1 MTLRTRLLL
10 LFGLFTLVL
19 LPVIGWVA
27 YDLAGQAL
35 TRDASARL
43 EGIRQ
48 VLADAVER
56 EIEGWRAQTAALADG
71 RQTRE
76 ALAEFARGVEN
87 LESDLR
93 NASLA
98 VDDSLWLRVGSEL
111 RANYESSLLRS
122 LSASSG
128 TPTDAATWMPGA
140 KPALLLQHALI
151 AANPAPAG
159 RKGEMS
165 RIEELIVSPDLL
177 RATLGR
183 TRYAHALQRHRPGW
197 ELLATRGPLS
207 DLALVDASGFVL
219 ATLRQTHLLGQDLRA
234 PQHRA
239 SAPARAFR
247 AAMLSAGDP
256 ARRVVLEDA
265 TPSEWDGN
273 DPSFWLACPVE
284 DDASRRIGAVVV
296 RVSAK
301 RLSSL
306 TRFKGREEQ
315 IGLGE
320 SGAALLVGPDGLLR
334 SEHRFAGRLAPGS
347 LRRVANADG
356 SRTTPTAV
364 LAPPLAHH
372 PAVRALNTSLEMNG
386 NTGVVETPDDRG
398 EPALW
403 AYGPVRADDLGWG
416 ALVYVTRAEGLA
428 AATTL
433 RNTMLVTLGS
443 FVLLG
448 IVGAWWLAGS
458 ISRPFKLLA
467 DTAARVA
474 SGDARLRAAVGAA
487 NSEAGQTAIAFNKM
501 LDALEAS
508 RSTAERNHRELR
520 EDVGELSSVAAA
532 MGQGDLRVRSTVH
545 RGEAGRIADA
555 LNAALDQLNE
565 VVRQS
570 RDLSADVARGAA
582 ETSRVQETAL
592 SSANDCAEAALRIH
606 DLAARSL
613 SRAEHTAIFATST
626 RETMS
631 ELVRQAEAAHS
642 RMGTLSDDLSGMVE
656 LARKTTSD
664 LKTAV
669 ENIAG
674 AERRT
679 DQSRRLATQ
688 IGAHALNLKLAASQ
702 LPATSA
708 LAGKLQTLADEITAS
723 AQEASKLALVELDSM
738 RATMQAMRAAMTAGE
753 GQAENISTHEEFTRE
768 TRDTFARLQ
777 SLVSEA
783 APSLEEI
790 SEQAVE
796 LRSELEHAAGASNAN
811 ASHAQASADAARD
824 TAARAAHLRSAA
836 QQLEKATR
844 HFQV

>member
-1 MTLRTRLLL
+1 MKLRSRLLL
-10 LFGLFTLVL
+10 FFCLFALLL
-19 LPVIGWVA
+19 LPGIGWLA
-27 YDLAGQAL
+27 YEIASEAL

-43 EGIRQ
+43 EGVRQ

-56 EIEGWRAQTAALADG
+56 EIENWRAQAAALADG

-76 ALAEFARGVEN
+76 ALAEFARAVEG

-93 NASLA
+93 ANGVN
-98 VDDSLWLRVGSEL
+98 VDEALWQRVHGEL
-111 RANYESSLLRS
+111 RANYESTLLRA
-122 LSASSG
+122 LSATAG
-128 TPTDAATWMPGA
+128 APTDLATWMPTSKVA
-140 KPALLLQHALI
+140 VLLQHALI
-151 AANPAPAG
+151 AANPAPPG

-165 RIEELIVSPDLL
+165 RIEELIVSVDPL
-177 RATLGR
+177 RAGLGR
-183 TRYAHALQRHRPGW
+183 TRYAATLQRHRSGW
-197 ELLATRGPLS
+197 ELLAARGPLA

-219 ATLRQTHLLGQDLRA
+219 ASLRQTHLLGQDLRA
-234 PQHRA
+234 PQHRT

-265 TPSEWDGN
+265 APSEWDGN
-273 DPSFWLACPVE
+273 EPSFWLACPVE

-296 RVSAK
+296 RVSAA
-301 RLSSL
+301 RLSAL

-320 SGAALLVGPDGLLR
+320 TGAALLVGPDGLLR
-334 SEHRFAGRLAPGS
+334 SEHRFAARLTPGS
-347 LRRVANADG
+347 LRRIATADG
-356 SRTTPTAV
+356 SRLQTTAV
-364 LAPPLAHH
+364 LAPPLAGH
-372 PAVRALNTSLEMNG
+372 PALRALNAPLDPGG
-386 NTGVVETPDDRG
+386 NTGVIETNDDRG

-433 RNTMLVTLGS
+433 RDTMLLTLGG
-443 FVLLG
+443 VLVAGL
-448 IVGAWWLAGS
+448 VGAWVFAGS
-458 ISRPFKLLA
+458 ISRPFKDLA
-467 DTAARVA
+467 ETAGRVA
-474 SGDARLRAAVGAA
+474 AGDARLRAAVGSAE
-487 NSEAGQTAIAFNKM
+487 SEAGKTAIAFNQM
-501 LDALEAS
+501 LDALESS
-508 RSTAERNHRELR
+508 RATAERSHRELR

-532 MGQGDLRVRSTVH
+532 LGQGDLRVRSMVH
-545 RGEAGRIADA
+545 RGEAGRIAEA
-555 LNAALDQLNE
+555 LNAALDRLAA

-570 RDLSADVARGAA
+570 RDLSAEVARGAA
-582 ETSRVQETAL
+582 ETSRVQEQAL
-592 SSANDCAEAALRIH
+592 SSANDCADAALQIH
-606 DLAARSL
+606 DMAARSL

-642 RMGTLSDDLSGMVE
+642 RMGSLSDELSGMVE

-702 LPATSA
+702 LPPTHS
-708 LAGKLQTLADEITAS
+708 LAGQLQTLADEIAS
-723 AQEASKLALVELDSM
+723 SSQDASKLALAELESM
-738 RATMQAMRAAMTAGE
+738 RATMLAMRAAMTAGE
-753 GQAENISTHEEFTRE
+753 GQAENISTHEQFTRE

-777 SLVSEA
+777 TLVSEA
-783 APSLEEI
+783 APSLATI
-790 SEQAVE
+790 SDQAVE
-796 LRSELEHAAGASNAN
+796 LRGELEHAAGASTAN
-811 ASHAQASADAARD
+811 ATHAQASASAARD
-824 TAARAAHLRSAA
+824 TAARATDLREAA
-836 QQLEKATR
+836 QQLENATR